1 MERVRFL
8 EPVPADTTLVLQ
20 VTIASVEPKG
30 EGRFLVRCS
39 NAAFKADSR
48 ERPGHGRR
56 VAGAGVRMSTPA
68 APARAVAPWQARA
81 R

>member
-8 EPVPADTTLVLQ
+8 EPVPADSALVLQ

-48 ERPGHGRR
+48 ERPVMVGESLAL
-56 VAGAGVRMSTPA
+56 VFA
-68 APARAVAPWQARA
+68 
-81 R
+81 